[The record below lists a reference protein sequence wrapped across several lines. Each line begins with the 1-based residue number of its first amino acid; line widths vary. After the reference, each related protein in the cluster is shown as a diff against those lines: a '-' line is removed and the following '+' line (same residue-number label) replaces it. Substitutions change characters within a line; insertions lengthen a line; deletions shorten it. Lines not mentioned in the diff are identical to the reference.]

1 MRRGRRVG
9 DPPLCRGGTRLDSR
23 VVEILFLGG
32 TNFLGRHAAAIA
44 LERGHDVAV
53 EEWIRAVL
61 EPAGEVEVEHEES

>member
-1 MRRGRRVG
+1 
-9 DPPLCRGGTRLDSR
+9 
-23 VVEILFLGG
+23 VEILFLGG